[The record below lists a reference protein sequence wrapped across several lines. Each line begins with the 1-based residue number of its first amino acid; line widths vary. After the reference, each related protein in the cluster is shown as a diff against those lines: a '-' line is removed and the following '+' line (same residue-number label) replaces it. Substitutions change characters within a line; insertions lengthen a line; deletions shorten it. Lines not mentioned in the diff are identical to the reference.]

1 MRTRPLRK
9 DVGLARREAED
20 GAAKVQEI
28 LTLQEG
34 RAVLPVPVGGGQ
46 PNYNLR
52 CSISSYRKMPFFL
65 HFGYWRR
72 NQPYV
77 NLKCLIFS
85 FTFIFILL
93 LIYKILL
100 LILI

>member
-1 MRTRPLRK
+1 MRTRPLHK
-9 DVGLARREAED
+9 DVGLAPREAED

-52 CSISSYRKMPFFL
+52 CSISAYRKMPFFL

-77 NLKCLIFS
+77 NLKCLIF
-85 FTFIFILL
+85 FFYIYFYFIINL
-93 LIYKILL
+93 
-100 LILI
+100 